1 MTDIVDGKAI
11 ARSIQE
17 EVTEG
22 VRQLEAASA
31 ILPGLAVVLVGDDSA
46 SMVYINRN
54 LIQTRKVGIRSFE
67 HRLPVPTSDDELLA
81 LIQTLNSDSE
91 VLVAAFLPRWRA
103 LPVTPCPSPRS

>member
-31 ILPGLAVVLVGDDSA
+31 VLPGLAVVLVGDDS
-46 SMVYINRN
+46 V
-54 LIQTRKVGIRSFE
+54 T
-67 HRLPVPTSDDELLA
+67 TSDDELLA
-81 LIQTLNSDSE
+81 LIQTLNSDTE